1 MLYQIAFFIRELRIN
16 LSRNPLMSVA
26 AASTATISLLTLGIS
41 LMMVYTINNLS
52 AEITS
57 QVEIRAFLEN
67 DVTNYEIK
75 NLQEKIFEMPQIR
88 SIEYVSPDR
97 ALDKLQEDLNIELDI
112 SPEENPLPH
121 ALVIRV
127 TDPRQI
133 GIVADQVREMQG
145 VTELK
150 YGKSI
155 LQGILKLSLV
165 VKFLGYLVTMLMSA
179 GALFTIM
186 NTIRLTVIARQE
198 EIRTM
203 QLVGATGWFIRWP
216 FLMEGVFLGTAGG
229 LVAALVL
236 AVSYYL
242 LGARIQNSLPFI
254 IPLVKASVMAQ
265 MLVILLLLAGC
276 IMGIAGSYISITRF
290 LVERAKEY

>member
-1 MLYQIAFFIRELRIN
+1 MYQLAFFLRELKVN
-16 LSRNPLMSVA
+16 LSRSPLMSVA

-57 QVEIRAFLEN
+57 QVEIRAFLES

-97 ALDKLQEDLNIELDI
+97 ALDKLQEDLSIELDI

-133 GIVADQVREMQG
+133 GIVADQVREMKG

-150 YGKSI
+150 YGKTI

-165 VKFLGYLVTMLMSA
+165 VKFLGYLVTMLMGA

-203 QLVGATGWFIRWP
+203 QLVGATQWFIRWP
-216 FLMEGVFLGTAGG
+216 FLLEGVFLGAVGG
-229 LVAALVL
+229 FVAAMVL
-236 AVSYYL
+236 AASYYA
-242 LGARIQNSLPFI
+242 LGGRIQNSLPFI
-254 IPLVKASVMAQ
+254 IPLVKASVMSR
-265 MLVILLLLAGC
+265 MLFVLLLLAGC
-276 IMGIAGSYISITRF
+276 IMGVAGSYISITRF
-290 LVERAKEY
+290 LGERSREN